1 MVLLILVPVFHLAF
15 AVTVIAF
22 VAATALAMADRR
34 SARIQDWQRSVKT
47 CVDAA
52 ARLERSQHAIESSR
66 PNRG

>member
-22 VAATALAMADRR
+22 VAAIALAMADRR

-52 ARLERSQHAIESSR
+52 RAA
-66 PNRG
+66 